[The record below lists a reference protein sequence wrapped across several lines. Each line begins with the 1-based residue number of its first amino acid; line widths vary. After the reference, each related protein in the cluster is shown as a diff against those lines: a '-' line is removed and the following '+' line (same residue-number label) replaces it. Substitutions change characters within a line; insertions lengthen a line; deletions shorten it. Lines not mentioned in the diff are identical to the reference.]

1 MNNYELL
8 PRSSVSSAVSSSI
21 SGDDAGDGQVRDEFP
36 VWILAVGMAVVGG
49 VAGWF
54 VAPVVTVW
62 MAQLWTLVIPAGDKV
77 AWHLTRSMA
86 TVAYVSLTGA
96 AVWGLLLST
105 KLVKSTVPAPLS
117 LALHSALS
125 WLGVALGGLHALLL
139 LLDRYYTY
147 SIGNLLIPFTG
158 PYRPGWVGLG
168 TISLYGLA
176 LVSASFFVRK
186 WMGQRA
192 WRLLHYLSF
201 PLFILVTL
209 HGLFA
214 GTDSTQLGVEM
225 MYLFSGTLVLLLT
238 VWRIYTAI
246 IATQKMPGSVHK
258 APTHKVGINKVGRTI
273 APQASS
279 PPRTRAL
286 AEEL

>member
-1 MNNYELL
+1 MSNYELL
-8 PRSSVSSAVSSSI
+8 SSHAPEAAYAVEQER
-21 SGDDAGDGQVRDEFP
+21 DDFP
-36 VWILAVGMAVVGG
+36 FWILAMGMALVGG
-49 VAGWF
+49 LAGWTL
-54 VAPVVTVW
+54 APLVMTW
-62 MAQLWTLVIPAGDKV
+62 LARLGTLVVPVGDKV
-77 AWHLTRSMA
+77 AWHLTRSLA

-105 KLVKSTVPAPLS
+105 RLVKSAVPAPLS

-147 SIGNLLIPFTG
+147 SLGDLLIPFTG
-158 PYRPGWVGLG
+158 PYRPAWVGLG
-168 TISLYGLA
+168 TIGLYGLT

-192 WRLLHYLSF
+192 WRMLHYLSF
-201 PLFILVTL
+201 PLFVLVTL
-209 HGLFA
+209 HGLFS
-214 GTDSTQLGVEM
+214 GTDSTQLSMEM

-238 VWRIYTAI
+238 IWRVYTGVMGAQ
-246 IATQKMPGSVHK
+246 TKR
-258 APTHKVGINKVGRTI
+258 APLHNAGRTV
-273 APQASS
+273 APKASS
-279 PPRTRAL
+279 LSRPRAL